1 MPGPLPKPAAQRR
14 RRNVAPG
21 ARTLTLAP
29 RGPAP
34 ALHGNHHPATLAWW
48 ESIWSSPM
56 AGEYDP
62 SDIHGLALL
71 DDLYDAYW
79 TLPPEK
85 AMTKLTLAGE
95 IRLQRQCFGLSP
107 IDRRRLQWEI
117 DRGDESVAKTV
128 ARKRATPKRD
138 PRLKASP

>member
-1 MPGPLPKPAAQRR
+1 
-14 RRNVAPG
+14 
-21 ARTLTLAP
+21 
-29 RGPAP
+29 
-34 ALHGNHHPATLAWW
+34 
-48 ESIWSSPM
+48 M